1 MDTIQGKSVC
11 SGIAFGK
18 LNLIK
23 NETTP
28 VQRFTIDDP
37 KKEIQRF
44 ENALKTAKDELE
56 KLYKKAILE
65 VGEEN
70 AMIFDIHRMM
80 LSDVDFTESIK
91 SNILSQKLNAESAVA
106 ITSDNFSEM
115 FSSMDDSYMQAR
127 ATDVKDISERLIS
140 ILSNKKENLIKSQ
153 ESIVIGAY
161 DLAPSQTV
169 QLDKSKILAFITEE
183 GSYNSH
189 TSILARTMNIPAI
202 IGAKGILNDAYDGH
216 DVIVDGTLGK
226 IYINPDMS
234 TVLKMQEKKLK
245 SDEKKLLLSKLKG
258 VKPVTKDGKEIL
270 LYANIGSESDI
281 VSVYENDAM
290 GVGLFRSEFIYLE
303 RNTYPTEDEQ
313 FTIYKNVAQKALG
326 KRVIIRTLD
335 IGADKNVDYFDMP
348 KEENPAMGVRAIR
361 ICLARPLVFKTQLR
375 ALLRASAYGKIAIMF
390 PMITSI
396 GEITKIKE
404 ILESEKQSL
413 KNDNIPFNEN
423 IEIGI
428 MIETP
433 AAAIISDFLAKE
445 VDFFSIGT
453 NDLTQYTLAIDRQND
468 AANAFCDTEHKAIL
482 RLIKMTVENAHKN
495 KIWAGICGE
504 LAANLNLT
512 ETFLAMGV
520 DELSVS
526 PSVILPLKQ
535 KILDI
540 DISKIKDKILTEI
553 DFIQ

>member
-189 TSILARTMNIPAI
+189 TSILARP
-202 IGAKGILNDAYDGH
+202 
-216 DVIVDGTLGK
+216 
-226 IYINPDMS
+226 
-234 TVLKMQEKKLK
+234 
-245 SDEKKLLLSKLKG
+245 
-258 VKPVTKDGKEIL
+258 
-270 LYANIGSESDI
+270 
-281 VSVYENDAM
+281 
-290 GVGLFRSEFIYLE
+290 
-303 RNTYPTEDEQ
+303 
-313 FTIYKNVAQKALG
+313 
-326 KRVIIRTLD
+326 
-335 IGADKNVDYFDMP
+335 
-348 KEENPAMGVRAIR
+348 
-361 ICLARPLVFKTQLR
+361 
-375 ALLRASAYGKIAIMF
+375 
-390 PMITSI
+390 
-396 GEITKIKE
+396 
-404 ILESEKQSL
+404 
-413 KNDNIPFNEN
+413 
-423 IEIGI
+423 
-428 MIETP
+428 
-433 AAAIISDFLAKE
+433 
-445 VDFFSIGT
+445 
-453 NDLTQYTLAIDRQND
+453 
-468 AANAFCDTEHKAIL
+468 
-482 RLIKMTVENAHKN
+482 
-495 KIWAGICGE
+495 
-504 LAANLNLT
+504 
-512 ETFLAMGV
+512 
-520 DELSVS
+520 
-526 PSVILPLKQ
+526 
-535 KILDI
+535 
-540 DISKIKDKILTEI
+540 
-553 DFIQ
+553 

>member
-1 MDTIQGKSVC
+1 MNTITGKPVC
-11 SGIAFGK
+11 GGIAFGK
-18 LNLIK
+18 LELIK
-23 NETTP
+23 NETSC
-28 VQRFTIDDP
+28 VQRIRVNDT
-37 KKEIQRF
+37 KKETERF
-44 ENALKTAKDELE
+44 EAALLTAKKELDD
-56 KLYKKAILE
+56 LYKKALLE

-70 AMIFDIHRMM
+70 AMIFDIHQMM
-80 LSDVDFTESIK
+80 LNDVDFLDSIK
-91 SNILSQKLNAESAVA
+91 SNITNQKLNAESAVA
-106 ITSDNFSEM
+106 MTADNFAQM

-127 ATDVKDISERLIS
+127 ASDVKDISERLIS
-140 ILSNKKENLIKSQ
+140 ILSNKKSTSVTSGGNVI
-153 ESIVIGAY
+153 IGAL

-183 GSYNSH
+183 GSNNSH

-202 IGAKGILNDAYDGH
+202 IGAKGILDDSFNGC
-216 DVIVDGTLGK
+216 DVIADGYSGK

-245 SDEKKLLLSKLKG
+245 SEEKMLLLSKLKG

-270 LYANIGSESDI
+270 LYANIGSEDDL

-303 RNTYPTEDEQ
+303 RKNYPTEDEQ
-313 FTIYKNVAQKALG
+313 FSVYKNVAQKALG

-335 IGADKNVDYFDMP
+335 IGADKQVDYFDMP
-348 KEENPAMGVRAIR
+348 EEENPAMGVRAIR

-390 PMITSI
+390 PMITSV
-396 GEITKIKE
+396 GEIKKIKE
-404 ILESEKQSL
+404 ILEEEKDDLRKDS
-413 KNDNIPFNEN
+413 IPFNED

-433 AAAIISDFLAKE
+433 AAAIISDLLAKE

-468 AANAFCDTEHKAIL
+468 AANAFCDVHHTAIL
-482 RLIKMTVENAHKN
+482 RLIKTTVENAHKN

-504 LAANLNLT
+504 LAADLNLT

-526 PSVILPLKQ
+526 PSLILPLKQ
-535 KILDI
+535 KILDVN
-540 DISKIKDKILTEI
+540 ISKIKDDIL
-553 DFIQ
+553 QSLY